1 MIRRSRLA
9 TRPNLESLEGRLVLS
24 ALTPAQLD
32 SAYGLNS
39 VRLSSNGTA
48 VAGTGAGQTIAV
60 IDVYHDPNIATE
72 LATFDA
78 KYGLAPAQLS
88 VDNLAGSNV
97 DAGWSSEEALDV
109 EWAHA
114 AAPGAKIL
122 VVEAASPGTND
133 LITAINAAKINPN
146 VSVVSMSWGTS
157 EFRSETGYDSV
168 FTTPAGHTG
177 ITYLASAGD
186 SGAGAEW
193 PASSP
198 NVVGVGGTSLV
209 VGASGAWASET
220 AWAGS
225 GGGISRYEA
234 EPSYQK
240 SAQSTGLRTSPDVSL
255 DSDPNTGVSVYSIA
269 GGGWIQVGGTSLASP
284 VWAGLI
290 AAADQGRAA
299 VGKGTLDGAT
309 QTLADLYAAPSGSFD
324 DITTGSRATVG
335 YDTSTGL
342 GTPNAVPLVAALAG
356 DPNTG
361 AAPTPTTPPTGTP
374 APAPA
379 PTPAPTPRH
388 PRGGWWGFFGVTTSP
403 SGNTRTTVRNAPK
416 TVAQTAPKPTY
427 PTTTGLG
434 STGKVGHS
442 PFSAGRSVDVVLQ
455 SWGRWSTL

>member
-9 TRPNLESLEGRLVLS
+9 TRPIVESLEGRMVLS

-32 SAYGLNS
+32 SAYGLN
-39 VRLSSNGTA
+39 A
-48 VAGTGAGQTIAV
+48 VNANGAGQTIAL

-88 VDNLAGSNV
+88 VVNLAGSQV
-97 DAGWSSEEALDV
+97 DSGWSSEEALDV

-122 VVEAASPGTND
+122 VVEANSANTTD
-133 LITAINAAKINPN
+133 LITAINAAKSNPN

-157 EFRSETGYDSV
+157 EFRSETIYDSV
-168 FTTPAGHTG
+168 FTTPVGHTG

-198 NVVGVGGTSLV
+198 NVIGVGGTSLV
-209 VGASGAWASET
+209 VGASGARASET

-240 SAQSTGLRTSPDVSL
+240 SVQSTGLRTSPDVSL
-255 DSDPNTGVSVYSIA
+255 DADPNTGVSVYSIA
-269 GGGWIQVGGTSLASP
+269 SGGWIQVGGTSLGSP
-284 VWAGLI
+284 VWGGLI
-290 AAADQGRAA
+290 AVADQGRAA
-299 VGKGTLDGAT
+299 IGKGTLDGAT
-309 QTLADLYAAPSGSFD
+309 QTLPDLYTAPSGSFD

-342 GTPNAVPLVAALAG
+342 GTPNAVPLVAALVG

-361 AAPTPTTPPTGTP
+361 AVAAPTGTP
-374 APAPA
+374 APTPPAPTPPAPTPPA

-388 PRGGWWGFFGVTTSP
+388 PRRGRWGFFGQTSSS
-403 SGNTRTTVRNAPK
+403 SGNTQTTVQNAPK
-416 TVAQTAPKPTY
+416 RSTQTTPKTTQ
-427 PTTTGLG
+427 PTTTGHVP
-434 STGKVGHS
+434 TGKVGHS
-442 PFSAGRSVDVVLQ
+442 PFSVGRSVDVVLH
-455 SWGRWSTL
+455 SWGRSSTL